1 MLPQND
7 NKFNYGGH
15 GCLSTRNCSST
26 CDSRRVVGILSVMC
40 LFVMR
45 FRTHILTN
53 NVLVVFVSRVN
64 SSVDVPCYDVTGLSF
79 VCSHRIS
86 VQMTTSGI

>member
-1 MLPQND
+1 MLPQNH

-40 LFVMR
+40 LFVMP

-53 NVLVVFVSRVN
+53 SVSVVFVSRVN
-64 SSVDVPCYDVTGLSF
+64 SRVMMLQVSVSSALIESPCK
-79 VCSHRIS
+79 
-86 VQMTTSGI
+86 